1 MEIEIIGKSKR
12 QSGYTVYRNNDAE
25 MVEKIKSIKLPDKKF
40 TGYIIGHFYKNAEF
54 HSKLNETQNLYIDET
69 GTYFIA
75 SDKDISSNNERDLL
89 EEINKQFSVAD
100 ALNYTFNNLLNRDG
114 FKYVFH
120 KRENCKFDELGGV
133 YCETNGYTIF
143 GTSGYIAIDENDR
156 GSGMFAY
163 LNEDGNI
170 ENRDYNLDITKMLEN
185 KVSTN
190 KQQFFDDLVSRIP
203 VGKYLNYG
211 NKYFNISTDTAYV
224 LDFEPYGYVFR
235 INICENNNGRYK
247 NSRIKSFVKP
257 KKLVE
262 VTEKEMIYKIL
273 SFLNML
279 NIGGDSSIVD
289 ISKYNSDGN
298 DIIVHNDITE
308 TVVIDE
314 SKYTKKYII
323 RKDDISAE
331 MLELLNNIHIPEKEE
346 ELHEYIKDVVSDFG
360 LPSFDYDASS
370 SQEDHSDFVGL
381 IVFEDYD
388 IYYSFNVEEGDCIE
402 ARHDGTMFQTD
413 IVNLTLL
420 K

>member
-25 MVEKIKSIKLPDKKF
+25 MVEKIKNIKLPDKNF
-40 TGYIIGHFYKNAEF
+40 TGYIIGQFYKNATL
-54 HSKLNETQNLYIDET
+54 HSKLNDKQNLYIDET

-75 SDKDISSNNERDLL
+75 SDKDISSNNEKDLL
-89 EEINKQFSVAD
+89 EEINKQFSVVD
-100 ALNYTFNNLLNRDG
+100 ALNYTFDNLLNLDG
-114 FKYVFH
+114 FKHVFY
-120 KRENCKFDELGGV
+120 KRENRGFDKLGGV
-133 YCETNGYTIF
+133 YSETNGYTIF
-143 GTSGYIAIDENDR
+143 GNSDYIAIDENDR

-170 ENRDYNLDITKMLEN
+170 ENRDYNLDITKLLEN

-211 NKYFNISTDTAYV
+211 NKYFNIATDTAYV
-224 LDFEPYGYVFR
+224 VDFEPYGYVFE
-235 INICENNNGRYK
+235 INICENNNGKYK
-247 NSRIKSFVKP
+247 NSRVKSFVKP

-262 VTEKEMIYKIL
+262 VTEKQMIYKIL
-273 SFLNML
+273 SFLNTL

-289 ISKYNSDGN
+289 ISKYDSEISQP
-298 DIIVHNDITE
+298 IILEEKVI
-308 TVVIDE
+308 IDE

-323 RKDDISAE
+323 RKDDISEE

-346 ELHEYIKDVVSDFG
+346 ELQEYIKDVVSELD
-360 LPSFDYDASS
+360 LPSFDFDAGS

-381 IVFEDYD
+381 IVFEDYN
-388 IYYSFNVEEGDCIE
+388 IYYSFDVEEGECIE
-402 ARHDGTMFQTD
+402 ASHDGTMFQTD